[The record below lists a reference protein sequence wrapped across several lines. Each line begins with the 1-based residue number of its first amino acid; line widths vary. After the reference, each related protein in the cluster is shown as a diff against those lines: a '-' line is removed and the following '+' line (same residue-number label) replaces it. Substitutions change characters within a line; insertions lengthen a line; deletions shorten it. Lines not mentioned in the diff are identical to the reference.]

1 MQGSQ
6 LDPRPQ
12 TYTSTLG
19 AWEESP
25 PTRSVSWDA
34 SSNPQEDNNLHY
46 PLSLQKRLEVRRGQ
60 SGVLACASLGCLRP
74 KDRIEKSG
82 SWKQREQQWM
92 TTTPNML
99 RGTDACAMNAGCP
112 CGPRAGSAAP
122 RSAAGEAMAEPSQAS
137 TPAPA
142 AQPRPLQS
150 PAPAPIST
158 PTPSQTSAPTPV
170 PTPAPA
176 PAPAAAPAGSTG
188 TGGPG
193 VGSGGTGSGGDPA
206 RPGLSQQQRASQR
219 KAQVRGL
226 PRAKK
231 LEKLGVFS
239 ACKVGAGPG
248 VRGGGAWDIL
258 GLRWQWE
265 QSPGWG
271 AAPRPWSTGLLTD
284 PSAFRPMKLA
294 SAMAGKT
301 PSPPL
306 HLAWTCSSQLPT

>member
-1 MQGSQ
+1 MSPETCEAGTGSGWKGEVPGSQ

-12 TYTSTLG
+12 TCTSTLG
-19 AWEESP
+19 AWEGSP
-25 PTRSVSWDA
+25 ATRSVSWDA
-34 SSNPQEDNNLHY
+34 FSNPQEDNNIHY
-46 PLSLQKRLEVRRGQ
+46 LLSLQGGLEVRRGQ

-74 KDRIEKSG
+74 RDRVEKSG
-82 SWKQREQQWM
+82 SWKQKEQQR

-99 RGTDACAMNAGCP
+99 RGTDACAMSAGCP

-142 AQPRPLQS
+142 AQPRTLQS

-248 VRGGGAWDIL
+248 VRGGGA
-258 GLRWQWE
+258 
-265 QSPGWG
+265 
-271 AAPRPWSTGLLTD
+271 
-284 PSAFRPMKLA
+284 
-294 SAMAGKT
+294 
-301 PSPPL
+301 
-306 HLAWTCSSQLPT
+306 

>member
-1 MQGSQ
+1 
-6 LDPRPQ
+6 
-12 TYTSTLG
+12 
-19 AWEESP
+19 
-25 PTRSVSWDA
+25 
-34 SSNPQEDNNLHY
+34 
-46 PLSLQKRLEVRRGQ
+46 
-60 SGVLACASLGCLRP
+60 
-74 KDRIEKSG
+74 
-82 SWKQREQQWM
+82 
-92 TTTPNML
+92 ML
-99 RGTDACAMNAGCP
+99 RRSDACALSAGCP

-122 RSAAGEAMAEPSQAS
+122 RSAAGEDMAEPSQAS

-142 AQPRPLQS
+142 TQPRPLQS
-150 PAPAPIST
+150 PAPAPT
-158 PTPSQTSAPTPV
+158 PTPAPSPASAPTPA

-248 VRGGGAWDIL
+248 VRRGRGLGHPGARVGMGANLWL
-258 GLRWQWE
+258 GIC
-265 QSPGWG
+265 SPS
-271 AAPRPWSTGLLTD
+271 PVTGLLTES
-284 PSAFRPMKLA
+284 SAARPMKPA
-294 SAMAGKT
+294 SVMAGKT

-306 HLAWTCSSQLPT
+306 HPAWTCSSQLPT

>member
-1 MQGSQ
+1 
-6 LDPRPQ
+6 
-12 TYTSTLG
+12 
-19 AWEESP
+19 
-25 PTRSVSWDA
+25 
-34 SSNPQEDNNLHY
+34 
-46 PLSLQKRLEVRRGQ
+46 
-60 SGVLACASLGCLRP
+60 
-74 KDRIEKSG
+74 
-82 SWKQREQQWM
+82 
-92 TTTPNML
+92 
-99 RGTDACAMNAGCP
+99 
-112 CGPRAGSAAP
+112 
-122 RSAAGEAMAEPSQAS
+122 MAEPSQAS

-142 AQPRPLQS
+142 AQLRPLQS
-150 PAPAPIST
+150 PAPAPTPT
-158 PTPSQTSAPTPV
+158 PTPSPASAPTPA

-248 VRGGGAWDIL
+248 LRGGGAWDVL
-258 GLRWQWE
+258 GLGWKWE
-265 QSPGWG
+265 QSSGWG
-271 AAPRPWSTGLLTD
+271 ASLPIPDVGTGLLTD
-284 PSAFRPMKLA
+284 PSASRLMKPV

-306 HLAWTCSSQLPT
+306 HLAWTCSSPLPTSVSCAAAVSTPWVRQVVPLELGAGEKQALASTWTGRLKGRRAS

>member
-1 MQGSQ
+1 MPGSQ

-12 TYTSTLG
+12 TCTSTLG
-19 AWEESP
+19 AWEGSP
-25 PTRSVSWDA
+25 ATRSVSWDA
-34 SSNPQEDNNLHY
+34 FSNPQEDNIHY
-46 PLSLQKRLEVRRGQ
+46 LLSLQGGLEVRRGQ
-60 SGVLACASLGCLRP
+60 SEVLACASLGCLRP
-74 KDRIEKSG
+74 RDRVEKSG
-82 SWKQREQQWM
+82 SWKQKEQQR

-99 RGTDACAMNAGCP
+99 RGTDACAMSAGCP

-142 AQPRPLQS
+142 AQPRTLQS

-158 PTPSQTSAPTPV
+158 PTASQTSAPTPV

-248 VRGGGAWDIL
+248 VRGGGA
-258 GLRWQWE
+258 
-265 QSPGWG
+265 
-271 AAPRPWSTGLLTD
+271 
-284 PSAFRPMKLA
+284 
-294 SAMAGKT
+294 
-301 PSPPL
+301 
-306 HLAWTCSSQLPT
+306 

>member
-1 MQGSQ
+1 
-6 LDPRPQ
+6 
-12 TYTSTLG
+12 
-19 AWEESP
+19 
-25 PTRSVSWDA
+25 
-34 SSNPQEDNNLHY
+34 
-46 PLSLQKRLEVRRGQ
+46 
-60 SGVLACASLGCLRP
+60 
-74 KDRIEKSG
+74 
-82 SWKQREQQWM
+82 
-92 TTTPNML
+92 
-99 RGTDACAMNAGCP
+99 
-112 CGPRAGSAAP
+112 
-122 RSAAGEAMAEPSQAS
+122 MAEPSQAS

-142 AQPRPLQS
+142 AQLRPLQS
-150 PAPAPIST
+150 PAPAPTPT
-158 PTPSQTSAPTPV
+158 PTPSPASAPTPA

-248 VRGGGAWDIL
+248 LRGGGAWDVL
-258 GLRWQWE
+258 GLGWKWE
-265 QSPGWG
+265 QSSGWG
-271 AAPRPWSTGLLTD
+271 ASLPIPDVGTGLLTD
-284 PSAFRPMKLA
+284 PSASRLMKPV

-306 HLAWTCSSQLPT
+306 HLAWTCSSPLPTSVSCAAAVSTPWVRQVELGAGGRGEAGAGFYLDRTT